1 MRPSRLISII
11 AVLVQVAIVF
21 IIIKQTQKSPK
32 IDEIPTTVSGIAP
45 TPVVA
50 ETDDWRDYKNLEF
63 NYAFRYPREWT
74 VSQVL
79 PTETDILEQTVLTSV
94 LGQTVT
100 VMVVNNPNKL
110 NSAQMGDKFTASISA
125 NVLEKSKINI
135 GGFEGEKINISR
147 TSVFIAVTKGSW
159 TYRINLSPY
168 SAGDSNE
175 AIYAK
180 ILDTF
185 NFI

>member
-1 MRPSRLISII
+1 MRPSKLILIV
-11 AVLVQVAIVF
+11 AVIVQVAIVF
-21 IIIKQTQKSPK
+21 ILVKQSQKPPK
-32 IDEIPTTVSGIAP
+32 TDEIPTTVSGIAP

-50 ETDDWRDYKNLEF
+50 ETDGWRDYKNLEY
-63 NYAFRYPREWT
+63 NYAFRYPREWS

-79 PTETDILEQTVLTSV
+79 PAETDILEQTVLTSA

-100 VMVVNNPNKL
+100 VMVVNNPNQL
-110 NSAQMGDKFTASISA
+110 NSAQMGDKFVASMSA
-125 NVLEKSKINI
+125 DVLDKSKVNI

-147 TSVFIAVTKGSW
+147 TSTFIAVTKGSW
-159 TYRINLSPY
+159 TYRITLSPY

-175 AIYAK
+175 KIYSK